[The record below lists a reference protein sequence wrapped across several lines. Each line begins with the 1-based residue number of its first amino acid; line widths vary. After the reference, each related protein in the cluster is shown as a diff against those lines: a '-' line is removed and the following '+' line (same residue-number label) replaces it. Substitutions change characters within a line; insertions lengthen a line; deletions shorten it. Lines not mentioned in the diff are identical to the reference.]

1 MKTLLCVLALI
12 LGGCAGMN
20 TQDANSFLS
29 VDDKV
34 QALSRTEVIA
44 GISECEKA
52 GMRPI
57 IINAKR
63 KINNQTV
70 PAVVEVTCLP
80 GFK

>member
-1 MKTLLCVLALI
+1 MKTMLCVLALI
-12 LGGCAGMN
+12 LGGCTGL
-20 TQDANSFLS
+20 QDATSSLS
-29 VDDKV
+29 VEDKV
-34 QALSRTEVIA
+34 QTLTRAEVIA
-44 GISECEKA
+44 GINECEKA